1 MQPAERSRQHSH
13 IALVLSSRYHEA
25 CGTPLWKEGERV
37 RGREGEG
44 DVCMFIHTG
53 PSGSN
58 DTTSCTLNVQEKYM
72 QSPQVAHR

>member
-37 RGREGEG
+37 RGREGERERVMY
-44 DVCMFIHTG
+44 VCLFIPDPVG
-53 PSGSN
+53 PMIQHH
-58 DTTSCTLNVQEKYM
+58 L
-72 QSPQVAHR
+72 H